1 MAGSHESPSAIR
13 AAVESPH
20 NGGGTSSR
28 QEVDASANKNAYNAG
43 IMKKTGAEFAKE
55 FFDERNQVVHELNT
69 VVLVLMKSDEID
81 AIVEEI
87 ILGPGKAA
95 NPSITVE
102 DRTGFWW
109 IKADGRVEV
118 DTEAA
123 AEILGKPY
131 SVYDFLVN
139 VSSTIGRAYTH
150 GNTFTITSELMG
162 LDRKLADI

>member
-1 MAGSHESPSAIR
+1 MSAG
-13 AAVESPH
+13 
-20 NGGGTSSR
+20 
-28 QEVDASANKNAYNAG
+28 KNAYNAG
-43 IMKKTGAEFAKE
+43 IMQKTGAAFAAE
-55 FFDERNQVVHELNT
+55 FFAEKNQVVHESNT

-87 ILGPGKAA
+87 ILGPGKKE

-109 IKADGRVEV
+109 IKADGQIQV
-118 DTEAA
+118 DTDAA
-123 AEILGKPY
+123 AAMLGKTY

-162 LDRKLADI
+162 LDRKLTDI

>member
-1 MAGSHESPSAIR
+1 MPAG
-13 AAVESPH
+13 
-20 NGGGTSSR
+20 
-28 QEVDASANKNAYNAG
+28 KNAYNAG
-43 IMKKTGAEFAKE
+43 IMQKTGAAFAAE
-55 FFDERNQVVHELNT
+55 FFAEKNQVVHESNT

-87 ILGPGKAA
+87 ILGPGKKK

-109 IKADGRVEV
+109 IKADGQIQV

-123 AEILGKPY
+123 AAMLGKTY

-162 LDRKLADI
+162 LDRKLTDI